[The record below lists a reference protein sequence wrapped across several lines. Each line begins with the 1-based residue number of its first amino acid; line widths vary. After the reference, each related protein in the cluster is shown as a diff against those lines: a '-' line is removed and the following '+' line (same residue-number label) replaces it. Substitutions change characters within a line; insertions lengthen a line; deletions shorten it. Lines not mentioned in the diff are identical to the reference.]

1 MRPIKFMHQPVKRVC
16 VRRHVKTRRG
26 GSHFIQ
32 LWDPFL
38 PKSRKEVVSSVDW
51 QSGSMRRGWKLYTFK
66 RHSDPKH
73 PAQLDA
79 EELSSR
85 LEGLDGEN
93 HRFYITHTHILCIWC
108 QVLMSIHLSAVR
120 LHVCPCWKEL
130 CWQSLTPKGGVYF
143 ETSVL
148 RNTLT
153 VRLFFFP
160 LPSTTL

>member
-93 HRFYITHTHILCIWC
+93 HRFYITHTHFVHMMPSVDEHPPVCC
-108 QVLMSIHLSAVR
+108 QTPRVPLLEGAVLAEFDAKR
-120 LHVCPCWKEL
+120 W
-130 CWQSLTPKGGVYF
+130 
-143 ETSVL
+143 
-148 RNTLT
+148 
-153 VRLFFFP
+153 RLF
-160 LPSTTL
+160 